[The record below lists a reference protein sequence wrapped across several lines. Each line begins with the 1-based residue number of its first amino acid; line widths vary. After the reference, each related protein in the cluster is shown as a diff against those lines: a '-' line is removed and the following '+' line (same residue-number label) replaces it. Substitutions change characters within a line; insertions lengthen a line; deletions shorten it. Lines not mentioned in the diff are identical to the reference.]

1 MSSHHYKLLYNLM
14 NKKLKF
20 SIKDKLIR
28 KFEFSDLN
36 KNVFFNS
43 NLQSEYY
50 RLIVSSYLNLSFRKT
65 INSFRTK
72 KIRENLSF
80 NNNVE
85 SITVEEFKSSS
96 TTKEYI
102 KLLSIPLGVL
112 LLKQLLDE
120 EESIK
125 CSTET
130 ATDTS
135 DSDILKP
142 IVKPY
147 LGCSIRQNE
156 LGMQVILIKSNSP
169 AEKSGLQMKDIITEI
184 DGVKVANIHDYNI
197 AVGFKKGIKKLFV
210 LRNVDGKSENEKL
223 EILVDFD

>member
-14 NKKLKF
+14 NKKLKI

-50 RLIVSSYLNLSFRKT
+50 RLIVSSYFNLSLRKT

-85 SITVEEFKSSS
+85 SITVEEFKSSN
-96 TTKEYI
+96 TTKEYM

-125 CSTET
+125 CSTNTE
-130 ATDTS
+130 TDTS
-135 DSDILKP
+135 DSDIMKP

-156 LGMQVILIKSNSP
+156 SGMQVILIKSNSP

-197 AVGFKKGIKKLFV
+197 AVGFKKGIKKLSV